1 MNARLVLE
9 DGTSLHG
16 ESFGYAKSTSG
27 EVVFNT
33 GMVGYNESLTDPSYA
48 GQILCLT
55 YPLVGNYG
63 VPKKILEN
71 GAIRNFES
79 HKIQVQG
86 LVVNYYS
93 RAYSHHSAVKS
104 LGDWL
109 KEEKIPAIMGI
120 DVRVL
125 TKILREKG
133 TMLGKIIVDEKDVGV
148 YDPNIVNLVADVSI
162 HKPIVY
168 GKHGKKVLLVDCGA
182 KNNIIHSLL
191 ARGCQVI
198 RVPWDYDF
206 MARGVPFRRNPSK
219 PLGLRGLAKP
229 MVLQGK
235 DSHAAHGSGSL
246 RSQIDE
252 EIDFDGILVSNGPGD
267 PKMCTATI
275 SNMRRAIEYERTI
288 FGICLGNQLLALA
301 AGADTYKLKYGHRGQ
316 NQPAYI
322 VGTKKCFITSQNH
335 GFAVNESTLPAG
347 WEPWM
352 RNAND
357 DTNEGIRHKSGR
369 FFSVQFH
376 PEANPGPKDTAFLFD
391 DFLKGLK

>member
-1 MNARLVLE
+1 MNAKLVVE
-9 DGTSLHG
+9 DGTTFHG
-16 ESFGYAKSTSG
+16 ESFGYEKSTSG

-55 YPLVGNYG
+55 YPLIGNYG
-63 VPKKILEN
+63 VPQKLLEN
-71 GAIRNFES
+71 GLIKNFES
-79 HKIQVQG
+79 HKIQVHG

-93 RAYSHHSAVKS
+93 GAYSHHSASKS
-104 LGDWL
+104 LGEWL
-109 KEEKIPAIMGI
+109 KEEKIPAITGI
-120 DVRVL
+120 DVRAL

-133 TMLGKIIVDEKDVGV
+133 TMLGKIIVDEKGV
-148 YDPNIVNLVADVSI
+148 ELYDPNKENLVENVSI

-168 GKHGKKVLLVDCGA
+168 GKRGKKVLLVDCGV
-182 KNNIIHSLL
+182 KNNMIHSLL
-191 ARGCQVI
+191 ARGAKVI

-206 MARGVPFRRNPSK
+206 MSRENEF
-219 PLGLRGLAKP
+219 
-229 MVLQGK
+229 
-235 DSHAAHGSGSL
+235 
-246 RSQIDE
+246 
-252 EIDFDGILVSNGPGD
+252 DFDGILVSNGPGD
-267 PKMCTATI
+267 PKMCTTTI
-275 SNMRRAIEYERTI
+275 KNMAKAIEDERII

-301 AGADTYKLKYGHRGQ
+301 SGADTYKLKYGHRGQ

-322 VGTKKCFITSQNH
+322 VGEKRCFITSQNH
-335 GFAVNESTLPAG
+335 GFAVNESTLQKG

-391 DFLKGLK
+391 DFLKVIK

>member
-1 MNARLVLE
+1 MNAKLVLE
-9 DGTSLHG
+9 DGTTFQG
-16 ESFGYAKSTSG
+16 TSFGFEASTSG

-33 GMVGYNESLTDPSYA
+33 GMVGYNESLTDPSYC

-71 GAIRNFES
+71 GLITSFES
-79 HKIQVQG
+79 HKIHVRG
-86 LVVNYYS
+86 LVVVDYS
-93 RAYSHHSAVKS
+93 ENYSHHSAIES
-104 LGDWL
+104 LSDWL
-109 KEEKIPAIMGI
+109 KREKIPAITGV
-120 DVRVL
+120 DVRSL

-133 TMLGKIIVDEKDVGV
+133 TMLGKIIVDEQDTAL
-148 YDPNIVNLVADVSI
+148 YDPNKENIVEDVSI
-162 HKPIVY
+162 HKPITY
-168 GKHGKKVLLVDCGA
+168 GKARKKVVLIDCGA
-182 KNNIIHSLL
+182 KNNIIVSLL
-191 ARGCQVI
+191 KRNVSVI

-206 MARGVPFRRNPSK
+206 
-219 PLGLRGLAKP
+219 LAKENK
-229 MVLQGK
+229 M
-235 DSHAAHGSGSL
+235 
-246 RSQIDE
+246 
-252 EIDFDGILVSNGPGD
+252 DFDGLLISNGPGD
-267 PKMCTATI
+267 PKTCVPTI
-275 SNMRRAIEYERTI
+275 KNIASALEKEIPT

-335 GFAVNESTLPAG
+335 GFAVDEKTLPKA

-357 DTNEGIRHKSGR
+357 DTNEGIRHKTKP

-376 PEANPGPKDTAFLFD
+376 PEANPGPRDTAFLFD
-391 DFLKGLK
+391 DFLKVLK